1 MKEQRP
7 TRFNLTADDLRQYG
21 WQAMIEQHPEKEC
34 RDFMG
39 AFDAAAKDQETAGD
53 DRGKRVFSFLSAI
66 ASCCGNYDSKGNPY
80 GPMFQLVDGSRTFTP
95 EDLTESDLAAL
106 KDILEETTD
115 PEFRARIGD
124 ILWVCRRD
132 YKAAQVA
139 IRAFIESAQRFENDD
154 VWPLFVERLRRALQ
168 LAATL
173 GFGKALHLEIVADVV
188 AAIARHEL
196 RPSSGALCARLMRLL
211 LSQGQGDPAVYGALA
226 ERIARSFMGTKE
238 WLQAEEYWEVAEH
251 WYRKGGKESDEQRCQ
266 LEGAETLIAKAE
278 DNLTSASPS
287 YGFAAH
293 WMGQG
298 VEALRQAKADPK
310 RIADVHTRFLDLQ
323 RSALSEMKA
332 VDIGYD
338 DIAGIRDAEAKA
350 GERSQT
356 LVRGYPFEEAL
367 RRFAFIT
374 RPTGV
379 DELRTQVEENSKKFI
394 STQIFGT
401 VAVDLAGKVTDTA
414 PPTLGESEEVYEEAI
429 RKQMYQNAARINW
442 PMCAVWQIEP
452 ARLTIVEEHPI
463 NQLDLSILVSNNP
476 FIPEGHEGIYA
487 RGIQAGF
494 YGDWLVAMHLLVP
507 QLESSLRQVLQQH
520 GIITSKLE
528 ADGVQDERDLGWL
541 LTHPKM
547 EEIFGKDITF
557 DLRGILIERF
567 GHNLRNVQAHG
578 LIPEGG
584 FYQSAVIY
592 LWWLT
597 IRLCWMG
604 HLCTLQ
610 ADKETEPKLQSQE

>member
-1 MKEQRP
+1 MTVAEVSK
-7 TRFNLTADDLRQYG
+7 FNISSDDVRQYE
-21 WQAMIEQHPEKEC
+21 WQALIEQHPEKEC

-39 AFDAAAKDQETAGD
+39 VFDTAAADKEAAGD
-53 DRGKRVFSFLSAI
+53 ERGKRVFTFLSAL
-66 ASCCGNYDSKGNPY
+66 ASCCSVYDTKGNPY
-80 GPMFQLVDGSRTFTP
+80 RPMFQLVDGRRTFMLD
-95 EDLTESDLAAL
+95 DLTESDLTTL
-106 KDILEETTD
+106 KDVLEEIDD
-115 PEFRARIGD
+115 PEFRARVGD
-124 ILWVCRRD
+124 ILWVCRKD

-139 IRAFIESAQRFENDD
+139 IRAFVESAKRFENDD
-154 VWPLFVERLRRALQ
+154 VWPYCVERLNRALQ

-173 GFGKALHLEIVADVV
+173 GFGKALHLEVV
-188 AAIARHEL
+188 SEVEAAITRHEA

-211 LSQGQGDPAVYGALA
+211 LIQGQGAPAVYGGLA
-226 ERIARSFMGTKE
+226 ERLARSYLATKE
-238 WLQAEEYWEVAEH
+238 WLHAEEYWEIAEH
-251 WYRKGGKESDEQRCQ
+251 WYRKKGKAEDEQRCK

-278 DNLTSASPS
+278 ENLTSASPS
-287 YGFAAH
+287 FGFAAH

-298 VEALRQAKADPK
+298 VEALRQAKADPN
-310 RIADVHTRFLDLQ
+310 RIAEVHTRFLDLQ

-332 VDIGYD
+332 VEIGYD
-338 DIAGIRDAEAKA
+338 DIAGIHDAEAKA
-350 GERSQT
+350 AERSQT
-356 LVRGYPFEEAL
+356 LVRGLSFGEAL

-374 RPTGV
+374 RPTVV

-394 STQIFGT
+394 STQLFGT

-414 PPTLGESEEVYEEAI
+414 PPASGDSGEVYDEAI

-442 PMCAVWQIEP
+442 PMGTIWQIEP
-452 ARLTIVEEHPI
+452 ARLTIIEEHPVRL
-463 NQLDLSILVSNNP
+463 LDLSILVSNNP

-494 YGDWLVAMHLLVP
+494 HGDWLVAMHLLVP
-507 QLESSLRQVLQQH
+507 QLEASVRQVLQQH

-528 ADGVQDERDLGWL
+528 ADGTQDERDLGWL

-547 EEIFGKDITF
+547 EEIFDKDISF

-567 GHNLRNVQAHG
+567 GHNLRNVLAHG
-578 LIPEGG
+578 LVPEGG
-584 FYQSAVIY
+584 FYQPAAVY

-604 HLCTLQ
+604 HLCVQ
-610 ADKETEPKLQSQE
+610 HPEKEAEPAA